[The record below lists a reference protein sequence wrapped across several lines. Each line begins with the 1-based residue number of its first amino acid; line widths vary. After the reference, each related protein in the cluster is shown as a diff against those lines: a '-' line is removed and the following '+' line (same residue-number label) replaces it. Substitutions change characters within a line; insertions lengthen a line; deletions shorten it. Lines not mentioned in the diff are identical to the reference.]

1 MADTEL
7 KAIEN
12 HIAQD
17 VSVRDQYRLQ
27 KSLARIKRRL
37 AGKQPVSRDL
47 EKLSTS
53 LKTSLAWVANRRKK
67 IPEIKYPDLP
77 IASESGRI
85 KKLLSENQV
94 IVVAG
99 ETGSGKTTQLPKICL
114 ELGLGTRG
122 LVGHTQP
129 RRVAARSVAAR
140 IAEELGTS
148 LGALIGYQ
156 VRFTDQSSPN
166 TLVKLMTDG
175 ILLSE
180 IQRDPYLRNYECII
194 IDEAHERSI
203 NIDFLLGY
211 LKQLLP
217 KRPDLKLIITSATID
232 VERFSEHF
240 NSAPVVEV
248 SGRTYPVEVF
258 YRPWEDEYDTPVDA
272 VVGQVK
278 NILETE
284 PLSQEAGDILVF
296 CTGERDIR
304 QLALAL
310 RRAQLKNLDVLPL
323 YSRLSIAEQDRVF
336 RPGRGRRVVLA
347 TNVAETSLTV
357 PGIGFVIDTGTA
369 RISRYSVRT
378 KVQRLP
384 IEPIS
389 QASANQR
396 AGRCGRIAEGVCIR
410 LYSEQDFLSRDEFT
424 PPEIMRTNLA
434 AVILQM
440 QNLKLGD
447 ITDFPFIERPQDKQ
461 IRDGLRLLE
470 ELSLVDENDRITSLG
485 RLLSG
490 LPVDPRF
497 ARILWQAQHDQ
508 CLTEAITIISLLSIQ
523 DPRERP
529 ADKQQQADEKHR
541 VFMDRESDF
550 NAILN
555 LWNSYQEQR
564 QALSNR
570 KLDDWC
576 RKHFLSPLRMREW
589 REVHFQLSLMSR
601 ELGWKLNKTPPGYK
615 SLHRALLSGLITQIG
630 VQQENKEF
638 LGTRNR
644 RFRIFPGSWLA
655 KKPPKWVFAAQMLDT
670 GQLFAHQVA
679 KLNPEWLLG
688 LADHALQTDYYEPYY
703 HARRGEI
710 MARMRYSLFG
720 LVVSDQHKV
729 SYKSIEPELCHE
741 LFIREALA
749 NWKYRGKGKFYQNN
763 RQVCDR
769 LQELEDRTRTG
780 ELVVDEQQ
788 LFEFYADKIPAE
800 VIDLASFES
809 WRERA
814 EKKNPRILN
823 LDEESLTESVDQEKL
838 IEFPDSLDWQGLS
851 FRLSY
856 KFQPGS
862 EEDGVTLHVPVGQ
875 LHQVPEHLVEWLVP
889 GLLKDKLVAVLKSLP
904 KRYRRELVPIPAHV
918 DKLWPAMTPGDQP
931 LQEAL
936 AYQLKRS
943 TGKAFPEEAWKD
955 VSLDDFYLMRFQ
967 LEDDQGRSLATS
979 RNLRELRDAYRSQAQ
994 QAISEIRDKVED
1006 FPDATDWEFG
1016 ELPESV
1022 DIQKGKEQV
1031 RLWPALQDKQ
1041 ERVGYRLLDNHD
1053 EARHIH
1059 ARGVQRLFLLVQ
1071 SDARKYL
1078 QKELFKASD
1087 LRLMALLNPLPD
1099 IKIQL
1104 AELKEDLLIA
1114 VAGDLLPDAA
1124 KIRSRDDFLKT
1135 VEHHR
1140 GELVRRSLE
1149 LETLCLDWADQLRI
1163 IKSEIAELS
1172 VGYEKSVEDIHFQI
1186 GELFSKDFL
1195 QAMPAEWRPHTGR
1208 FLKGISKRIDR
1219 MQGQLAR
1226 DLEMVDEITDLYG
1239 RYQQLIKEIPVHRAG
1254 ESSELI
1260 ELRWMLEEYRIS
1272 LFSQPIKTSRPVSRK
1287 RLENLFEQAERATA
1301 TLREQ

>member
-1 MADTEL
+1 MADIDL
-7 KAIEN
+7 KQFADAIERE
-12 HIAQD
+12 
-17 VSVRDQYRLQ
+17 VSTRDQYRLQ
-27 KSLARIKRRL
+27 KSLLRIKQRL
-37 AGKQPVSRDL
+37 AQNKPISRDL
-47 EKLSTS
+47 EKLTDSVKKSVEWTS
-53 LKTSLAWVANRRKK
+53 RRCSQ
-67 IPEIKYPDLP
+67 IPDVRYPDLP
-77 IASESGRI
+77 IAAEVDHI
-85 KKLLSENQV
+85 KRLLSDNQV

-114 ELGLGTRG
+114 DLGLGSRG
-122 LVGHTQP
+122 LIAHTQP
-129 RRVAARSVAAR
+129 RRVAARTVAAR
-140 IAEELGTS
+140 IAEELGTNLGS
-148 LGALIGYQ
+148 LVGYQ

-180 IQRDPYLRNYECII
+180 IQRDPYLRNYECIV

-217 KRPDLKLIITSATID
+217 KRPDLRLIITSATID
-232 VERFSEHF
+232 VDRFSEHF
-240 NSAPVVEV
+240 DSAPVVEV
-248 SGRTYPVEVF
+248 SGRTFPVEIF
-258 YRPWEDEYDTPVDA
+258 YRPWEEEYESPVDA

-284 PLSQEAGDILVF
+284 TTSHQASDILVF

-304 QLALAL
+304 EMALAL
-310 RRAQLKNLDVLPL
+310 RRTQLKNLDILPL
-323 YSRLSIAEQDRVF
+323 YSRLSVSEQDRVF
-336 RPGRGRRVVLA
+336 KSGRGRRVVLA

-396 AGRCGRIAEGVCIR
+396 AGRCGRIAEGICIR
-410 LYSEQDFLSRDEFT
+410 LYSEQDFATRDEFT

-440 QNLKLGD
+440 QNLNLGD
-447 ITDFPFIERPQDKQ
+447 IADFPFVERPQDKQ

-470 ELSLVDENDRITSLG
+470 ELSLVDSHDRITNLG

-497 ARILWQAQHDQ
+497 ARILWQAQNDQ
-508 CLTEAITIISLLSIQ
+508 CLAEAITIVSALSIQ

-541 VFMDRESDF
+541 VFMDKESDF

-555 LWNSYQEQR
+555 IWNAYQENR
-564 QALSNR
+564 QNLSNR

-589 REVHFQLSLMSR
+589 REVHFQLSLMAR
-601 ELGWKLNKTPPGYK
+601 ELGWKINRNPPDYK
-615 SLHRALLSGLITQIG
+615 SLHRALLSGLITQVG

-644 RFRIFPGSWLA
+644 RFRIFPGSYLS
-655 KKPPKWVFAAQMLDT
+655 KKPPKWVFSAQMLDT
-670 GQLFAHQVA
+670 SQLFAHQVA
-679 KLNPEWLLG
+679 KFDPEWLLG
-688 LADHALQTDYYEPYY
+688 LADHALQTDYYEPFY
-703 HARRGEI
+703 HVRRGEI
-710 MARMRYSLFG
+710 MARKRYSLFG
-720 LVVSDQHKV
+720 LVISDRHKV
-729 SYKSIEPELCHE
+729 SYKSIEPDLCHE

-749 NWKYRGKGKFYQNN
+749 NWKYRGKGAFFRHN
-763 RQVCDR
+763 RDICDR
-769 LQELEDRTRTG
+769 LEELEDRTRSG
-780 ELVVDEQQ
+780 KLMVDEEQ
-788 LFEFYADKIPAE
+788 LFQFYLERIPAE
-800 VIDLASFES
+800 VNDQASFET
-809 WRERA
+809 WRAVA
-814 EKKNPRILN
+814 EKKNPNVLF

-838 IEFPDSLDWQGLS
+838 IEFPDSLEWEGLS

-862 EEDGVTLHVPVGQ
+862 EEDGVTVHVPVDQ

-918 DKLWPAMTPGDQP
+918 DKIWSAMNPGNQP
-931 LQEAL
+931 LLEAL
-936 AYQLKRS
+936 AHQLKRS
-943 TGKAFPEEAWKD
+943 TGKAFPVEAWKE
-955 VSLDDFYLMRFQ
+955 VVLDDFYLMRFS
-967 LEDDQGRSLATS
+967 LEDDRGHCLASS
-979 RNLRELRDAYRSQAQ
+979 RNLRELREKYRTQAQ
-994 QAISEIRDKVED
+994 EAISEIRTGVQD
-1006 FPDATDWEFG
+1006 FPDATQWEFG
-1016 ELPESV
+1016 ELPDYV
-1022 DIQKGKEQV
+1022 DIRKGKESV
-1031 RLWPALQDKQ
+1031 RLWPALQDKDD
-1041 ERVGYRLLDNHD
+1041 RVGYALIDSLE
-1053 EARHIH
+1053 EARYMH

-1078 QKELFKASD
+1078 QKELFKSSD
-1087 LRLMALLNPLPD
+1087 LRLMALLNPAFTSGMN
-1099 IKIQL
+1099 L
-1104 AELKEDLLIA
+1104 AELKEDLLNA
-1114 VAGDLLPDAA
+1114 VAREILPNAGDVRTAEQFDGL
-1124 KIRSRDDFLKT
+1124 

-1149 LETLCLDWADQLRI
+1149 LESLCLHWADQLRGI
-1163 IKSEIAELS
+1163 QSEIAGLS
-1172 VGYEKSVEDIHFQI
+1172 NDYAEAIEDINSQLT
-1186 GELFSKDFL
+1186 ELFAKNFL
-1195 QAMPAEWRPHTGR
+1195 QRMPAPWRQHIGR
-1208 FLKGISKRIDR
+1208 FLSGISKRIDR

-1226 DLEMVDEITDLYG
+1226 DLEMVREITEFRN
-1239 RYQQLIKEIPVHRAG
+1239 RYMQLLKEIPVHRIG

-1287 RLENLFEQAERATA
+1287 RLEKLFEQTLKVTA
-1301 TLREQ
+1301 TLREH